1 MPFVEID
8 LKQYQSNLRTI
19 LKIIGQKCELAVIV
33 KSDAYGF
40 GMEEISCAAYEC
52 GIRWFGIA
60 VPEEAGTL
68 RDIFRDKEINIL
80 LVSPFIPG
88 QAQEILKHRT
98 IPLISSLEEAR
109 ALSSAASDQT
119 KTSVHLAIDTGM
131 GRLGFHAEEIMTDME
146 ALLACPGLSI
156 DGLFSHCPSADE
168 EEDPF
173 TPSQWSRFKNLAEK
187 IEQILGRKLIKHIAN
202 SSVVFRYP
210 EAHFDLVRC
219 GIATYGAR
227 ASSSVK
233 FEGIE
238 SVMTVKSKVLL
249 VKKIRQGQSISY
261 GRTYTASE
269 DRKVALIDMGYGE
282 GLSRSLSSQGYV
294 LIREKKVPIL
304 GRVTMD
310 VTIVDVSSLPDV
322 VPGDEAVIIG
332 RQGHEVISVE
342 EVASQA
348 GTIPYEIFCV
358 MGKILKKKY
367 AK

>member
-1 MPFVEID
+1 MSKSIKGTQTE
-8 LKQYQSNLRTI
+8 KNLLVAFAGESQARNRYTYFA
-19 LKIIGQKCELAVIV
+19 G
-33 KSDAYGF
+33 
-40 GMEEISCAAYEC
+40 AAKKE
-52 GIRWFGIA
+52 GLVQIA
-60 VPEEAGTL
+60 
-68 RDIFRDKEINIL
+68 DIFEETANQEKEHAKMFFKYLEGGDIQVTETFPAGKIGTTLENLGDAAAGEEHEWTEMYPKFAKIAREEGFNQVAATFDA
-80 LVSPFIPG
+80 VSI
-88 QAQEILKHRT
+88 
-98 IPLISSLEEAR
+98 
-109 ALSSAASDQT
+109 
-119 KTSVHLAIDTGM
+119 
-131 GRLGFHAEEIMTDME
+131 AEKQH
-146 ALLACPGLSI
+146 GK
-156 DGLFSHCPSADE
+156 
-168 EEDPF
+168 
-173 TPSQWSRFKNLAEK
+173 RFKDLAEK
-187 IEQILGRKLIKHIAN
+187 IEKVLGRKLIKHIAN

-219 GIATYGAR
+219 GIAAYGAR

-233 FEGIE
+233 FEGIG

-282 GLSRSLSSQGYV
+282 GLSRSLSSQGHV
-294 LIREKKVPIL
+294 LIRGKKVPIL

-332 RQGHEVISVE
+332 RQGNEVISVE

-367 AK
+367 VK